1 MINMILTIAM
11 IIPNQFLLINFS
23 LKINNPKRVDKIT
36 IPTLFKV
43 KAVELSIPSV
53 LKALSK

>member
-1 MINMILTIAM
+1 MIS
-11 IIPNQFLLINFS
+11 FS

-43 KAVELSIPSV
+43 KAEELSMPSV
-53 LKALSK
+53 LRALSK